1 VSPFDANLPAGEAA
15 RTAADE
21 HARFAFDDGPYVLGA
36 LDPAAAAAFEQHL
49 AGCPLC
55 QQSVAEVADLPGSL
69 GMVAAADLDEIEPPP
84 DTLLPRLMRGIR
96 TERRRRTRRVAAIG
110 FAAACL
116 LAVLVVGGSWQWTDS
131 HRPQALAMRSVGP
144 NAADVHATVILTGS
158 GKQTRIQLD
167 CGYHG
172 VADKNYPTGAPSYRM
187 IVFNRLGQMR
197 DLGTWVPQPGEDVR
211 ITRNS
216 PWSRQNIS
224 KIEVSDSGG
233 NPLLQ
238 LNLS

>member
-1 VSPFDANLPAGEAA
+1 VSLFDANAPSGDAA

-36 LDPAAAAAFEQHL
+36 LDEAGAAAFARHL

-55 QQSVAEVADLPGSL
+55 QQSVAEIADLPGSL
-69 GMVAAADLDEIEPPP
+69 GVVAAADLDEIEPPP

-116 LAVLVVGGSWQWTDS
+116 LAVLAVGGARQWTDS
-131 HRPQALAMRSVGP
+131 HRPQALAMQSVGP
-144 NAADVHATVILTGS
+144 NVADVHATVILTGS

-167 CGYHG
+167 CGYG
-172 VADKNYPTGAPSYRM
+172 IADTSYPAGALSYRM

-197 DLGTWVPQPGEDVR
+197 DLGTWIPQPGEDVR
-211 ITRNS
+211 ITRDS

-238 LNLS
+238 LTLS

>member
-1 VSPFDANLPAGEAA
+1 MSSFDTPEPSEANAA
-15 RTAADE
+15 EE

-36 LDPAAAAAFEQHL
+36 LDEDEVAAFEQHL
-49 AGCPLC
+49 LGCLLC
-55 QQSVAEVADLPGSL
+55 QRSVAEIADLPASL
-69 GMVAAADLDEIEPPP
+69 GVVAAADDIVDIEAPP
-84 DTLLPRLMRGIR
+84 DTLLPRLQRGIR
-96 TERRRRTRRVAAIG
+96 AERRRRTRRVAAIG

-116 LAVLVVGGSWQWTDS
+116 LAVLVAGGARQWTDS
-131 HRPQALAMRSVGP
+131 HRPQALAMQAVGTSG
-144 NAADVHATVILTGS
+144 ADVRATVTLTGS

-172 VADKNYPTGAPSYRM
+172 ASSSQYPGDSPSYRM

-197 DLGTWVPQPGEDVR
+197 DLGTWIPQPGEDVR

-216 PWSRQNIS
+216 PWSKQNIS

-238 LNLS
+238 LTLS